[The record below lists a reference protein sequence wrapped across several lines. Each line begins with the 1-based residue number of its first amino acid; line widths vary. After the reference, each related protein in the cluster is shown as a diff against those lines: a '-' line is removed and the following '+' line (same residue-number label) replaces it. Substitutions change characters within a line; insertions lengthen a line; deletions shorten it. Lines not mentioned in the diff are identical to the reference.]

1 MSDECVAHILRERE
15 NSVVVGLGTSHSEAA
30 VLPINVAWR
39 KVGDLLHAES
49 EPQTQK
55 QESPIPSVLPL
66 LSPAGGKKRTNLLV
80 GEIFRQTR
88 LAVTRDFWQGGVPTL
103 RNSPAPGEIPQHA
116 AHDHQPSSLG
126 VTARQSCELSSEK
139 AHNLAETKL
148 LPIDISIW
156 KLQGEE
162 PAKHIPMQIAG

>member
-15 NSVVVGLGTSHSEAA
+15 NSVVVGFGTSHSEAA
-30 VLPINVAWR
+30 VLPINVAWDQI
-39 KVGDLLHAES
+39 GDFLDAES

-55 QESPIPSVLPL
+55 QESPIPSVPPL

-80 GEIFRQTR
+80 GEIFRQTG
-88 LAVTRDFWQGGVPTL
+88 LAVARDFWQRGVPTL
-103 RNSPAPGEIPQHA
+103 RNSPRPGKIPQHTSQ
-116 AHDHQPSSLG
+116 DHQPSSLR
-126 VTARQSCELSSEK
+126 VTAWQPCELSSEK
-139 AHNLAETKL
+139 AHNVVEPKL

-162 PAKHIPMQIAG
+162 PTNHIPMQIAG